1 MKNLKLAT
9 YSSISAAVFLF
20 LAGITSVL
28 AITIPSLVFGFL
40 VVPSFIIMIAC
51 LYHFS
56 EKNKLFGFLGV
67 LFATMYGVFISFNYY
82 LQLAFMGREMPI
94 PELLNITNTDSL
106 FLVIELLGY
115 FFMGLATLFMI
126 PMLQQNRR
134 AKTIKVLFFV
144 NFLLGVGGVLGYAL
158 LWSMP
163 ILIGGLMLWN
173 IIMPVAALLLFF
185 YFKNLK

>member
-20 LAGITSVL
+20 LAGVTSVL
-28 AITIPSLVFGFL
+28 AITVPSLIFGFL
-40 VVPSFIIMIAC
+40 VVLTFIIMLAC

-56 EKNKLFGFLGV
+56 EKYKLFGFLGV
-67 LFATMYGVFISFNYY
+67 LFATMYGVFISFNYF
-82 LQLAFMGREMPI
+82 LQLAFMGREIPI
-94 PELLNITNTDSL
+94 PELLNITNPDSL

-126 PMLQQNRR
+126 PMFENNRW
-134 AKTIKVLFFV
+134 ATTIKILFFV
-144 NFLLGVGGVLGYAL
+144 NFVLGVGGVLGYAL
-158 LWSMP
+158 SWPMP
-163 ILIGGLMLWN
+163 ILIGGLILWN
-173 IIMPVAALLLFF
+173 LIMPIAALLLFF